1 MDPFSV
7 AASIAGILTLSG
19 DIIQVLYSFGKNA
32 FEAQESVNRVLSE
45 IEIVRA
51 VFSEIQRF
59 LQDDFGEVDATR
71 LTLIQI
77 HKTLLDGCEAIFTKL
92 KKHIIDE
99 EGKPTMW
106 ERVIWAAKE
115 SEIEGLMRDLQ
126 RHKSSLDLI
135 LGIMNM

>member
-45 IEIVRA
+45 IQIVKA
-51 VFSEIQRF
+51 VFSEIQHF
-59 LQDDFGEVDATR
+59 LQTDFGEVDAVR
-71 LTLIQI
+71 LSLIPL
-77 HKTLLDGCEAIFTKL
+77 HETLLDGCETIFIKL

-115 SEIEGLMRDLQ
+115 SEIEGLMGNLQ